1 MGAPNGCDGPCGAE
15 EHHMLGCQHGA
26 DRGQGLRHQI
36 VGFLIRVQQHSLDPD
51 RGSPAGAAEM
61 ERAGARLERLD
72 RMTLPLTNTLM
83 AALP

>member
-1 MGAPNGCDGPCGAE
+1 
-15 EHHMLGCQHGA
+15 MLGCQHGA

-72 RMTLPLTNTLM
+72 RMTLPLTSTLM